1 MLHWR
6 VGLNPHHM
14 VKGSGTWT
22 AEEDERLSKLVEVVG
37 MKVRFCFCCSYSLMT
52 NDESAF
58 VYYAGW
64 TTSLHCSNSYGGS
77 ERTRLWKSGHFW

>member
-6 VGLNPHHM
+6 VGLNPNHM

-37 MKVRFCFCCSYSLMT
+37 MKVC
-52 NDESAF
+52 AF
-58 VYYAGW
+58 VCLRVLDSCHAA
-64 TTSLHCSNSYGGS
+64 
-77 ERTRLWKSGHFW
+77 

>member
-6 VGLNPHHM
+6 VGVNPNHM

-37 MKVRFCFCCSYSLMT
+37 MKVRQAASGSLAGLVDEAFCRVLFSVPWWWLCVWEMT
-52 NDESAF
+52 
-58 VYYAGW
+58 AGMQ
-64 TTSLHCSNSYGGS
+64 
-77 ERTRLWKSGHFW
+77 